1 MIQIDALPVSKPANQ
16 ETLRD
21 YICPNP
27 SILPKIIFTVTN
39 DLNYDQRMHRI
50 AGSMVVDG
58 YEVLLVGRTR
68 KGSIP
73 VSEKNFRQRRLSCF
87 FSGGFLFYGEYNLR
101 LFFFLLFQ
109 RADIICA
116 IDLDTILP
124 VYFVTAIKQQKRV
137 YDAHELFTEQKEVL
151 TRKSIHRFWL
161 AVERFSVPKF
171 TKGYTVNGF
180 IRDELMR
187 RYKVNYAIV
196 RNLPRLTVL
205 PVTINRTEK
214 WILYQGAVNEGRCF
228 ETLIPAMKDVKAR
241 LIVCGQGNFLD
252 QAIELTKK
260 LQLEEKILFK
270 GPVVPE
276 ELVKIT
282 PAAYI
287 GITLFDSKGM
297 NQYQSLANRFFDY
310 TMAGIPQVC
319 VNYPEYAAIN
329 EHYQVMYPVNDT
341 DPATLAAA
349 LNNLL
354 SDDVLY
360 EELRLNC
367 LKARTILNWE
377 TEEKFLLDFYK
388 FL

>member
-1 MIQIDALPVSKPANQ
+1 VAKTTYASGIQTYQPRSFKGLYLFKPF
-16 ETLRD
+16 
-21 YICPNP
+21 
-27 SILPKIIFTVTN
+27 ILPKIIFTVTN
-39 DLNYDQRMHRI
+39 DLSYDQRMHRI
-50 AGSMVVDG
+50 AGSLAADG
-58 YEVLLVGRTR
+58 YRVLLVGRTR

-73 VSEKNFRQRRLSCF
+73 LTEKKFSQRRLSCF
-87 FSGGFLFYGEYNLR
+87 FSKGFLFYAEYNLR

-109 RADIICA
+109 KADIICA

-124 VYFVTAIKQQKRV
+124 VYLATAIKQQKRV

-151 TRKSIHRFWL
+151 TRKSIHCFWL
-161 AVERFSVPKF
+161 AVERFTVPKF
-171 TKGYTVNGF
+171 KKGYTVNGF

-187 RYKVNYAIV
+187 RYKVNYAVV
-196 RNLPRLTVL
+196 RNMPRLTVL
-205 PVTINRTEK
+205 PVTIERTEK

-228 ETLIPAMKDVKAR
+228 ETLIPAMKDVRAR
-241 LIVCGQGNFLD
+241 LVAYGQGNFLD
-252 QAIELTKK
+252 QAVALTQK
-260 LQLEEKILFK
+260 LQLEQKILFK

-282 PAAYI
+282 PTAYI
-287 GITLFDSKGM
+287 GITLFESNGM

-329 EHYQVMYPVNDT
+329 EQYQVMYPVKDT
-341 DPATLAAA
+341 EPATLAAA

-354 SDDVLY
+354 SNDVLY

-367 LKARTILNWE
+367 LKARTVLNWE
-377 TEEKFLLDFYK
+377 TEKKFLLDFYK
-388 FL
+388 LL